1 MTLSLPGVLA
11 GFTTTGMYLCIES
24 DQTSQVTE
32 TAVWLRQ
39 VSGVSAA
46 APGTPVNNAA
56 PVAATTAARA
66 VRAMLPNEIVIVEM
80 YSDTPVGMTHPQQF
94 LRAPHPGRYTQRVTM
109 NLVPGPTPE

>member
-11 GFTTTGMYLCIES
+11 GFTATGMYLCIES

-94 LRAPHPGRYTQRVTM
+94 LRASHPGRYTQRVTM
-109 NLVPGPTPE
+109 NLVPAPTPE